1 MGMAE
6 AGKASPKMTT
16 EFLSSQPVRLAWTAE
31 GATSMQA
38 KNPKT
43 AMVWRIAARIS
54 LSYALVASVCVYVSG
69 RLLVRFADYP
79 PFLSSLQNCKGW
91 LFVAVTALLL
101 YGLSGH
107 FLTRAYALLPTAGPG
122 DTPRTES
129 TRLIPSRWQGAR
141 TLLLI
146 FLLLASAIGSM
157 GYLIYAHQRY
167 TLQKAVASELSAIAD
182 KQVMAICHWLAERR
196 NNAEFIARD
205 SFIPM

>member
-1 MGMAE
+1 
-6 AGKASPKMTT
+6 
-16 EFLSSQPVRLAWTAE
+16 
-31 GATSMQA
+31 MQA

-43 AMVWRIAARIS
+43 AMVWRVAARIS

-79 PFLSSLQNCKGW
+79 PFLSALQNCKGW

-107 FLTRAYALLPTAGPG
+107 LLTRAYALLPTAGPS
-122 DTPRTES
+122 DSPRTES

-141 TLLLI
+141 TPLLI

-157 GYLIYAHQRY
+157 GYLVYAHQRY
-167 TLQKAVASELSAIAD
+167 TLQKAVASELSAMGVIQSD
-182 KQVMAICHWLAERR
+182 ELTTWLVPAV
-196 NNAEFIARD
+196 
-205 SFIPM
+205 SFSNPCQ